1 MLGAL
6 RVVEAEPAGRGGG
19 RLLHRVLWP
28 LAAAGVL
35 TFACSGE
42 PALSAATSFAATPA
56 PAQTALAAT
65 TTTPEAAASA
75 VAVEA
80 TPPPPSASGPADL
93 AAPVD
98 LSQVVVPP
106 GDGVL
111 VVVDPGHGGDEV
123 GAAANGIVEKGS
135 NLEMGRRVERLL
147 TQAGYRVLMTRHD
160 AGRAVEGVDGAGQ
173 PQGFSAQRRDLQAR
187 VDLANTAGAALFI
200 SLHSNGL
207 SDPSA
212 DGVETYYNAA
222 RPFATQSRLLAQSI
236 QRNVVEEMARSG
248 YRVRDRGTLDD
259 SCLRAFQG
267 VCFPLFVLGP
277 SRETSRDEVLRRG
290 GDPAALGFSAG
301 QAAIVSRATQM
312 PGALVELLF
321 VSNAEDARLL
331 AADES
336 REALAR
342 GVVLGIA
349 RFLAGQS
356 G

>member
-1 MLGAL
+1 MAL
-6 RVVEAEPAGRGGG
+6 RAVEAEPAGRGGG
-19 RLLHRVLWP
+19 RLLHRALWP
-28 LAAAGVL
+28 LLAAGL
-35 TFACSGE
+35 LAIACSGE
-42 PALSAATSFAATPA
+42 PAPGVTTSPVATAAPVPIMVAGFVPAA
-56 PAQTALAAT
+56 
-65 TTTPEAAASA
+65 
-75 VAVEA
+75 AVEA
-80 TPPPPSASGPADL
+80 APPWPDAHT
-93 AAPVD
+93 APLDAPLD
-98 LSQVVVPP
+98 LSQIVVPP
-106 GDGVL
+106 GDGAL

-123 GAAANGIVEKGS
+123 GASANGIVESDS
-135 NLEMGRRVERLL
+135 NLDMGRRVERLL
-147 TQAGYRVLMTRHD
+147 TRAGYRVLLTRSNT
-160 AGRAVEGVDGAGQ
+160 GRAVDGLDGPGQ

-187 VDLANTAGAALFI
+187 IDLANAAGAALFI

-212 DGVETYYNAA
+212 DGVETYYNAV

-277 SRETSRDEVLRRG
+277 SRETPRDEVLRRG

-342 GVVLGIA
+342 GVVLGIS